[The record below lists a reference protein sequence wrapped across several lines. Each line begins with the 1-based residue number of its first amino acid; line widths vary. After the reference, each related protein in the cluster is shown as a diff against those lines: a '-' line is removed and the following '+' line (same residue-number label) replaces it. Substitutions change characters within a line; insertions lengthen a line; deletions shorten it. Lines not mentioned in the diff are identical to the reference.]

1 MIAETFNSVTIYFSD
16 IVGFTSL
23 SAQSTPLEVWLPK
36 QLSNPSFGLPEKDS
50 QNLFLFFSSF
60 QVVDFLNDLYT
71 CFDDIS
77 GEFDVYKVGKRKQW
91 LSKKWRCTSKLRN
104 EKGAFDLLHILK
116 CRDPFFFSSSFTF
129 LRRFDKP

>member
-23 SAQSTPLEVWLPK
+23 SAQSTPLEVWLPIHLLDCQK
-36 QLSNPSFGLPEKDS
+36 KTEKDRNAFS
-50 QNLFLFFSSF
+50 YFFF

-116 CRDPFFFSSSFTF
+116 CRDPFIFSLLLLLF
-129 LRRFDKP
+129 KAI

>member
-23 SAQSTPLEVWLPK
+23 SAQSTPLEVWLPIHLLDCQK
-36 QLSNPSFGLPEKDS
+36 KNEKDRNAFS
-50 QNLFLFFSSF
+50 YFFF